1 MRDPGATHII
11 IINIKKRFKTLCFVF
26 VSLPCSFWAL
36 VLRATVDSTD
46 LAVDSGS
53 RRIPQ
58 PLFLFFFFT
67 RMLFSFSKR
76 RRRKRTSIMREL
88 TVFFFFFP
96 SPSTPLVGRK
106 KGGGGR
112 RRETDCPAG
121 LSVLFQAKRRQD
133 GGWRY
138 CRSPQLYSIYIYIY
152 IYSLVVFCMQGR
164 QRQQEMCVL

>member
-1 MRDPGATHII
+1 MMRDPGATHII

-58 PLFLFFFFT
+58 SLFLFFFFT
-67 RMLFSFSKR
+67 RMLFSFSK

-121 LSVLFQAKRRQD
+121 LSVLFQADEAPRWRLQIVSYFSLFIFLLSRRLHR
-133 GGWRY
+133 RY
-138 CRSPQLYSIYIYIY
+138 IFHRLN
-152 IYSLVVFCMQGR
+152 V
-164 QRQQEMCVL
+164 